1 MLSNSTTA
9 MEAVKAARDPG
20 VIAIIGFVL
29 AIISTLQ
36 SGLFTY
42 SAVEGMGKPDGWVP
56 PPEEWGKPWMFS
68 IATGM
73 DGATSNGSEPLRGAG
88 GPLPYVHLL

>member
-9 MEAVKAARDPG
+9 TEALKTARDPSA
-20 VIAIIGFVL
+20 IAIIGLV
-29 AIISTLQ
+29 IGIVSTLQ

-42 SAVEGMGKPDGWVP
+42 SAIEGLGKPAGWVP

-73 DGATSNGSEPLRGAG
+73 DGATWNESEPLRGAG
-88 GPLPYVHLL
+88 GPLPHVHLL